1 MKTSVLFSSILASL
15 TLLTAACTPRDVPV
29 VDKNKRAAIQAQNN
43 RKSGGGGGSR
53 TGAGGSQSGE
63 FTLRNYGISSFL
75 VDRHVEAIELIKLVT
90 GTMDAG
96 KTSFAVEKA
105 VPGQDGALKT
115 TLTSKDFSMEYVS
128 EEQAWKFWQSKT
140 FNATFATQGNEIT
153 SLKVLQ
159 KEPLKMKIDAA
170 DKKRFYV
177 NLFEDSYELNLR
189 PVGENYEITVIT
201 QGNLSGAKG
210 GANSPNKVGVKIKM
224 LVSKDSL
231 ETSEVKIVSVES
243 KMTYPGKNKE
253 FSVDLKANNVLVNVD
268 GNCHTIKGSFNAKA
282 GNSGFDVAFDGS
294 DKFKINKKVE
304 VKMPLCGK
312 RPVVDLSRLQ
322 SL

>member
-1 MKTSVLFSSILASL
+1 M

-43 RKSGGGGGSR
+43 RKSGGGGSRPVGS
-53 TGAGGSQSGE
+53 SQAGE

-75 VDRHVEAIELIKLVT
+75 IDRHVEAIELIKLVT
-90 GTMDAG
+90 GTMEAG
-96 KTSFAVEKA
+96 KTSFVVEKS

-115 TLTSKDFSMEYVS
+115 TLTSKDFAMEYVS
-128 EEQAWKFWQSKT
+128 EEQAWKFWQSKAL
-140 FNATFATQGNEIT
+140 NATIVAQGNEIS
-153 SLKVLQ
+153 SLKLLQ
-159 KEPLKMKIDAA
+159 KEQLKTKIDAA

-177 NLFEDSYELNLR
+177 NLFEDSYELNLL
-189 PVGENYEITVIT
+189 PVGENYEITVTT
-201 QGNLSGAKG
+201 QGTLSGAKG
-210 GANSPNKVGVKIKM
+210 GANSPNKVGVKVKM
-224 LVSKDSL
+224 VVAKDSL
-231 ETSEVKIVSVES
+231 ETSEVKIVSLES
-243 KMTYPGKNKE
+243 RMTYPGKNKE
-253 FSVDLKANNVLVNVD
+253 FSVDLKANNVLVQID
-268 GNCHTIKGSFNAKA
+268 GSCHTLKGSFNAKA

-312 RPVVDLSRLQ
+312 RPIVDLSRLQ